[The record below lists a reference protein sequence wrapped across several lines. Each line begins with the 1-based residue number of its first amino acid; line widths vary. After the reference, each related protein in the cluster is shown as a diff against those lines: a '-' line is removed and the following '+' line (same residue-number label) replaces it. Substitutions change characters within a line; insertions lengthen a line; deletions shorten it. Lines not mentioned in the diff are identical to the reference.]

1 MFDVNP
7 YSPYGYGFMPQS
19 IYPNQQ
25 NLFTPQNMNQP
36 MQQHQQQTAQ
46 MQQAPQNNPMP
57 SVYQVST
64 VKQVEQVQITP
75 GSKGLVMVQNESVIA
90 MRVADNMGVTQTEY
104 YKIEKFDPSQKQNQA
119 NADYLTRAEFN
130 EFVASLSKPTKQ
142 SKSKEA
148 SSAIIRCGLE
158 TLLKRLPGF
167 RIQISEITAADCLT
181 EGLRIY
187 KPDILIMNPSIPGNF
202 NLQHLKDE
210 CGCPDMKCFALLYNV
225 SDPFLLRSYDDQI
238 SVYDSADE
246 LKHKLERLNTEEVP
260 PEEGESDDQQ
270 TLSSREKEIVVCVVK
285 GMTNR
290 EIADRLYLSS
300 HTVITHR
307 RNIARKLQVH
317 SASGLTVYAI
327 VNKLIELK
335 DLNG

>member
-1 MFDVNP
+1 M
-7 YSPYGYGFMPQS
+7 
-19 IYPNQQ
+19 
-25 NLFTPQNMNQP
+25 
-36 MQQHQQQTAQ
+36 
-46 MQQAPQNNPMP
+46 
-57 SVYQVST
+57 ST
-64 VKQVEQVQITP
+64 NIK
-75 GSKGLVMVQNESVIA
+75 IA
-90 MRVADNMGVTQTEY
+90 
-104 YKIEKFDPSQKQNQA
+104 I
-119 NADYLTRAEFN
+119 AE
-130 EFVASLSKPTKQ
+130 
-142 SKSKEA
+142 

-167 RIQISEITAADCLT
+167 RIQIS
-181 EGLRIY
+181 
-187 KPDILIMNPSIPGNF
+187 
-202 NLQHLKDE
+202 
-210 CGCPDMKCFALLYNV
+210 
-225 SDPFLLRSYDDQI
+225 
-238 SVYDSADE
+238 VYDSADE
-246 LKHKLERLNTEEVP
+246 LKHKLERLNTEEIS

-290 EIADRLYLSS
+290 EIADRLYLST